1 MYEVLV
7 NLKNPDDAKYIPY
20 LIDASIHNF
29 VLRYCNNNEE
39 QNKVELACGLDK
51 QPQIDIMN
59 YVWDSFQ
66 HVFKTDVFNEIHYL
80 DVESQDEIFNTILY
94 ILDVEILKRILPDD
108 RRFTRCQQLEL
119 IVKNLI

>member
-1 MYEVLV
+1 VQTLWHIVVHFSYV
-7 NLKNPDDAKYIPY
+7 
-20 LIDASIHNF
+20 SINNF

-119 IVKNLI
+119 IVKNQI